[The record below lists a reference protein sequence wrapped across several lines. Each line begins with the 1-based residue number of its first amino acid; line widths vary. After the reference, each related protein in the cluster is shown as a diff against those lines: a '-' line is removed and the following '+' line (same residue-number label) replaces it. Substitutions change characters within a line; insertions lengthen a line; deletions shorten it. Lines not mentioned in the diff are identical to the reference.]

1 MTRDR
6 SRELLLATRNAGKI
20 RELCELLGGASFV
33 LRSLAEFPH
42 VPEAEETGETFEE
55 NAAIKA
61 SFYGGATG
69 LPTLADDSGLEVA
82 ALGGAPGVR
91 SARYAGEDAVY
102 DVKIARL
109 LEELRLSGVAD
120 RRARFVCV
128 AALFDPATGSVR
140 LFRGVCDGRIADAP
154 RGGGGFGYDPIFVPD
169 GYEESFGQ
177 LSSEVKQ
184 RISHRARAVAA
195 AREFLLESSRVG

>member
-1 MTRDR
+1 MAKER
-6 SRELLLATRNAGKI
+6 SAELLLATRNAGKI
-20 RELCELLGGASFV
+20 RELRELLGGAPFA

-69 LPTLADDSGLEVA
+69 LLTLADDSGLEVA

-91 SARYAGEDAVY
+91 SARYAGAGAGY

-109 LEELRLSGVAD
+109 LEELRLSGSAD

-128 AALFDPATGSVR
+128 AALFDPATENVG
-140 LFRGVCDGRIADAP
+140 LFRGVCEGRIADAP
-154 RGGGGFGYDPIFVPD
+154 RGAGGFGYDPIFVPD
-169 GYEESFGQ
+169 GYAESFGQ
-177 LSSEVKQ
+177 LSSDVKQ
-184 RISHRARAVAA
+184 RISHRARAAAA
-195 AREFLLESSRVG
+195 AREFLLESSLTG